1 MNTAKLENKHQTK
14 MIAHRGCSG
23 IERENTLPAFVAA
36 GNRSYFGIET
46 DIHQTI
52 DGKYVLFHDD
62 TTKRV
67 AIDNMVV
74 EESTYE
80 TLRNLIL
87 TDKDGVKGRTDLRM
101 PSLEEYI
108 GICKKYEKVA
118 VLELKN
124 AFDKE
129 HIYEICDQIA
139 ALGYLDQTIFIS
151 FCYDNMVAIR
161 EKYPDQRAQFLTSTF
176 TDDLIDRLKAYN
188 LDLDIKYTALTEEI
202 VKQIKAEGI
211 FLNCWTVDDPAAAQ
225 QLISWGVDYITTNIL
240 E

>member
-1 MNTAKLENKHQTK
+1 MNTIKVNKK
-14 MIAHRGCSG
+14 NCLFVAHRGCSG
-23 IERENTLPAFVAA
+23 IEKENTNAAFVAA

-46 DIHQTI
+46 DIHQTV

-87 TDKDGVKGRTDLRM
+87 TDKDGIKGRTDLRM

-139 ALGYLDQTIFIS
+139 ALDYLDQTIFIS

-161 EKYPDQRAQFLTSTF
+161 EKYPEQRAQFLTSTF

-188 LDLDIKYTALTEEI
+188 LDLDIKYTALTADI

>member
-1 MNTAKLENKHQTK
+1 MNTIKVTK
-14 MIAHRGCSG
+14 KNCLFVAHRGCSG
-23 IERENTLPAFVAA
+23 LEKENTNAAFVAA

-62 TTKRV
+62 NTKRV
-67 AIDNMVV
+67 GVDNMIV
-74 EESTYE
+74 EESTYD
-80 TLRNLIL
+80 TLRSIIL
-87 TDKDGVKGRTDLRM
+87 TDKDGVRGRTDLRM

-129 HIYEICDQIA
+129 HIYEICDIIDS
-139 ALGYLDQTIFIS
+139 LGYLDQTIFIS
-151 FCYDNMVAIR
+151 FCFDNMVAVR

-188 LDLDIKYTALTEEI
+188 LDLDINYKALTADN
-202 VKQIKAEGI
+202 VKQIKAAGI
-211 FLNCWTVDDPAAAQ
+211 FLNCWTVDDPAIATN
-225 QLISWGVDYITTNIL
+225 LINWGVDFITTNIL